1 MNFWL
6 KLEIEKLIHLH
17 DDVLS
22 SSYQLG
28 NLTIFAK
35 HQFAL
40 SIDWDRLFMTWL
52 FRSCYGHC
60 SQLCTP
66 KYESLID
73 FCFYKT
79 FGNVKVFSMDIFSF
93 KFKNKSLLYNTTS
106 LLWIFVDSELITLFT
121 AAVRSAMQEQS
132 NAFENFTISQQLR
145 FLSPGY

>member
-52 FRSCYGHC
+52 FRSCYSHC

-79 FGNVKVFSMDIFSF
+79 FGNVKVFSMDI
-93 KFKNKSLLYNTTS
+93 SLLSSKISHFCKTPPLCFEP
-106 LLWIFVDSELITLFT
+106 LLKLITLFT